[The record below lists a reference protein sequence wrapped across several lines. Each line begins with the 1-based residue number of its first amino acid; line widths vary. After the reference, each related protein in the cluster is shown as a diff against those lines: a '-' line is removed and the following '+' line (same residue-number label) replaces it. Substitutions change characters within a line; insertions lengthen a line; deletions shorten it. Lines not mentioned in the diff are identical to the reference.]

1 MQANL
6 EIDDDVLEAVTK
18 LAEQEHVSTGRKLSE
33 LARNGL
39 SSGSSGKK
47 PLGDFGPGDVRN
59 GVPMLPRRSDVI
71 TLEHVQRLIEA
82 EGI

>member
-1 MQANL
+1 MQATL
-6 EIDDDVLEAVTK
+6 EIDDDVLLAVTE
-18 LAEQEHVSTGRKLSE
+18 LAEREHVSTGRKLSE

-39 SSGSSGKK
+39 SVGKR
-47 PLGDFGPGDVRN
+47 PLSDFGPGEVRN
-59 GVPMLPRRSDVI
+59 GIRMFPSRGEVI

>member
-1 MQANL
+1 MQATL
-6 EIDDDVLEAVTK
+6 EIDDDVLEAATK
-18 LAEQEHVSTGRKLSE
+18 LAAQEHVSAGRKLSE

-39 SSGSSGKK
+39 SFGKR
-47 PLGDFGPGDVRN
+47 PLSDFGSGEIRN
-59 GVPMLPRRSDVI
+59 GVPMLPRRGEVI